1 MGDSKNI
8 LVGVTGSISAY
19 KTCDVVRGLMKAGH
33 NVTVVATPSALEFVG
48 EITWRCLSQNHV
60 VSDLFSDPT
69 SPNAHIKYGQ
79 SADLFLIAPASA
91 NTIAKISC
99 GIADNAL
106 TACALASTCPIILAP
121 AMNSKM
127 LENPATQDNLNKLKD
142 RGFLI
147 LEPDE
152 GLLACGDVGKGK
164 LASVEDIVAFCLKHL

>member
-19 KTCDVVRGLMKAGH
+19 KTCDVVRGLMTAGH
-33 NVTVVATPSALEFVG
+33 NVTVVATPSALKFVG
-48 EITWRCLSQNHV
+48 EITWRSLSQNHV
-60 VSDLFSDPT
+60 VSDLFTDPT
-69 SPNAHIKYGQ
+69 SPNAHIKCGQ
-79 SADLFLIAPASA
+79 NSDLFLIAPASA
-91 NTIAKISC
+91 NTIAKIAN

-106 TACALASTCPIILAP
+106 TACALAATCPIILAP

-127 LENPATQDNLNKLKD
+127 LENPATQENLSKLKN
-142 RGFLI
+142 RGMTI

-164 LASVEDIVAFCLKHL
+164 LASVDGIIACCLKHL